1 MSIRYLI
8 LDAGGVM
15 VHPAH
20 FDNWNIPA
28 DYERLLGR
36 YAKDIPSE
44 AYAAAVRAESEIVR
58 EDVVLSAE
66 AEFRV
71 KKEFFAKVAAR
82 MGWKLDRSQIAA
94 LAWDLSWNPARYIWY
109 DDVDP
114 VLERIHKKYRI
125 GVLSDAMPSFR
136 GIAQARRESR
146 HFDAFTIS
154 TEVGA
159 CKPDERMYR
168 TVCCELKAEPDQCL
182 FVDDRECNLRGAME
196 FGMHAAQMLRDGGPG
211 RDGAIV
217 HNFADIEKLLEEEN

>member
-20 FDNWNIPA
+20 FMDWNVPA
-28 DYERLLGR
+28 NYRAILGDC
-36 YAKDIPSE
+36 AQDIPS
-44 AYAAAVRAESEIVR
+44 AAWTAAVRACMEIVR
-58 EDVVLSAE
+58 EDVVLDVD

-71 KKEFFAKVAAR
+71 KTEFFTEVAAH
-82 MGWKLDRSQIAA
+82 MGWHLEQSQITA

-109 DDVDP
+109 DDVDTA
-114 VLERIHKKYRI
+114 LERIHKKYGI
-125 GVLSDAMPSFR
+125 GVLSDTMPSFR
-136 GIAQARRESR
+136 GIAHSRRESR

-159 CKPDERMYR
+159 CKPDERMYQ

-182 FVDDRECNLRGAME
+182 FVDDRECNLRGAMKY
-196 FGMHAAQMLRDGGPG
+196 GMHAAQMLRDGSAGWN
-211 RDGAIV
+211 GAIV
-217 HNFADIEKLLEEEN
+217 HNFAEIEKLLEG